1 MGIDFC
7 YNYLSRHE
15 EHKPEHEK
23 QDQCLLNHNKTVPKE
38 ATTPRH
44 LSDDEEDAPVAAVNT
59 SGTLRDRTIITLLL
73 HTGLRAKELC
83 TLTCKQVHVGKMKR
97 DLSV

>member
-1 MGIDFC
+1 MDNLL
-7 YNYLSRHE
+7 YRRRSH
-15 EHKPEHEK
+15 
-23 QDQCLLNHNKTVPKE
+23 QDDPTSSVRFVPKE